1 MKMKY
6 ETANYEEN
14 DDIGI
19 ITLNRPEA
27 RNALNYPLFLD
38 LDDAVRGCTAKAMII
53 TGAGTAFCAGGDM
66 KQLKEMGYIWRN
78 RGTGVLTEPEEE
90 MCRRTLQCNKLNSSM
105 DALLYTNIPIIA
117 AVNGPAAGQGLEVAL
132 TADIRVASENATFC
146 AAFVKRGYIGDAAVF
161 GRLSQLVGR
170 ERTAELLLTGETID
184 AQTAL
189 DIGLVSHVVKHEEMM
204 DTAMGIARKIAS
216 NPPLAVQAY
225 KEGLR
230 NTLDPNWRAMGFW
243 LDAQWIIQEG
253 SEDYKEG
260 VSAFIEKRVPKYSGR

>member
-6 ETANYEEN
+6 ETTIYEEI
-14 DDIGI
+14 DEVGI

-38 LDDAVRGCTAKAMII
+38 LEDAVRGCTGKAMII
-53 TGAGTAFCAGGDM
+53 TGAGSAFCAGGDM
-66 KQLKEMGYIWRN
+66 KQLREMGYLWKHH
-78 RGTGVLTEPEEE
+78 GTGTLTEPEEE
-90 MCRRTLQCNKLNSSM
+90 MCRRTKQTNKLNSSM

-161 GRLSQLVGR
+161 GRLTQLVGR
-170 ERTAELLLTGETID
+170 EWTAELLLTGDTID

-189 DIGLVSHVVKHEEMM
+189 EIGLVSRVVKHEEMM
-204 DTAMGIARKIAS
+204 DTAMGIAKKIAC

-230 NTLDPNWRAMGFW
+230 NTLDPNWRGMGSW
-243 LDAQWIIQEG
+243 LDAQWILQES

-260 VSAFIEKRVPKYSGR
+260 VSAFIEKRVPKYTGR